1 MHIYCMYVLQLLIKK
16 MLSKIF
22 APIDNIIQIKIFK
35 KKFFFLKSS
44 YKKTNIY
51 MYLLEQCRGVISD
64 GIDFENHDP
73 SNVGMRFE
81 IFLPSPDTHCFQS
94 VVGVRWQQPLS
105 VGDTIGSTRIT
116 GTEKIVL
123 FF

>member
-1 MHIYCMYVLQLLIKK
+1 
-16 MLSKIF
+16 
-22 APIDNIIQIKIFK
+22 
-35 KKFFFLKSS
+35 
-44 YKKTNIY
+44 

-116 GTEKIVL
+116 GTEI
-123 FF
+123 FFNFFNIYIYNIYNIYMSTSDRCDSIHCYYK